1 MVRPLYPR
9 PKPEPAPEPPWWK
22 SPSILGAGVGILAL
36 AVVAVVHFGTGPG
49 VIDPGAGPGSG
60 AARDGGWFSFLKPSR
75 YIRPKPIDVIAEEEW
90 RELGLASGT
99 VAPPALKAENYRE
112 KRRLYA
118 FQKYE
123 TVRQLAREKEN
134 ERTEFERRRSTPT
147 AMTLKEAVSALEDS
161 DNLGIMKLESLL
173 KEELQKQG
181 AKSENLDI
189 LIFAFQNLGDTYTRK
204 NMKQKAK
211 EAYLNA
217 FRLLKEKAPSE
228 EGAQWDAA
236 MAEIEKLDATTPGN

>member
-1 MVRPLYPR
+1 MVKPLYPR
-9 PKPEPAPEPPWWK
+9 RKPESAPETPWWK
-22 SPSILGAGVGILAL
+22 SPSILGAGVGVLAL
-36 AVVAVVHFGTGPG
+36 VLVAVLHFGTGPG
-49 VIDPGAGPGSG
+49 TIDPSAGPGSG
-60 AARDGGWFSFLKPSR
+60 AAKDGGWFSFLKPSR
-75 YIRPKPIDVIAEEEW
+75 FIRPKPIDVIAEEEW
-90 RELGLASGT
+90 RDLDLAPGA
-99 VAPPALKAENYRE
+99 VAPPAIKAENFRE

-123 TVRQLAREKEN
+123 TARQLAREKEN
-134 ERTEFERRRSTPT
+134 EKAEFERRRSTPT
-147 AMTLKEAVSALEDS
+147 AQNLKEAVFALENS

-173 KEELQKQG
+173 NEELVKHG

-189 LIFAFQNLGDTYTRK
+189 LIFAFQNLGDIYTRK
-204 NMKQKAK
+204 NMKKKAK
-211 EAYLNA
+211 DAYLNA